1 MNKQMESLIHPTAI
15 IDPGASIGAG
25 TRVWHFSHV
34 CPGAMIGARCTLG
47 QNVFVAN
54 RVRIG
59 DDVKIQNNVSVYEG
73 VVLENLVFCG
83 PSVVFTNVRNPRSAY
98 PRHGVYDSTVVREG
112 ATIGANATLLC
123 GTTVGRFAFVAAGA
137 TVTRDVPDYAL
148 VAGVPARRIGWMS
161 EAGERLRFHAGR
173 ATCPQTGAAYCL
185 ENDTVVRAGSS
196 G

>member
-1 MNKQMESLIHPTAI
+1 MESLIHPSAI
-15 IDPGASIGAG
+15 IDPGASIGIE

-34 CPGAMIGARCTLG
+34 CSGATIGARCTLG

-59 DDVKIQNNVSVYEG
+59 DNVKIQNNVSVYEG
-73 VVLENLVFCG
+73 VVLENFVFCG
-83 PSVVFTNVRNPRSAY
+83 PSVVFTNVRNPRSAH

-112 ATIGANATLLC
+112 ATIGANATILC
-123 GTTVGRFAFVAAGA
+123 GTTVGRWAFVAAGA

-161 EAGERLRFHAGR
+161 EAGQRLRFHAGR
-173 ATCPQTGAAYCL
+173 ATCPQTGAEYCL
-185 ENDTVVRAGSS
+185 ENDTVMRADSAG
-196 G
+196 